1 MVMLVLDVV
10 IAFFGLYMVVTALQ
24 MKKTGKINEI
34 LLAKDEYKKCKDEQG
49 FITFF
54 YWREALYGACVLLVG
69 ILGILDKTVWK
80 LGKLNY
86 VEVLIILA
94 GYVWFQHSL
103 NQARDQFFRKF

>member
-1 MVMLVLDVV
+1 MDIGIILFIITPLLTYVFCKPEVKGSPE
-10 IAFFGLYMVVTALQ
+10 IAAW
-24 MKKTGKINEI
+24 
-34 LLAKDEYKKCKDEQG
+34 AKDEYKKCKDEQG
-49 FITFF
+49 FIAFF